1 MSDIARFVVKVN
13 GETYGAYLTQ
23 EHADEIVERL
33 KKKGQKNVQVGNR
46 AMDWAMPE
54 PEEVKT
60 PKKAKKG

>member
-33 KKKGQKNVQVGNR
+33 EKKGQKNVTVGNR
-46 AMDWAMPE
+46 AMDWAMPD
-54 PEEVKT
+54 PEEVK
-60 PKKAKKG
+60 PHKANKK